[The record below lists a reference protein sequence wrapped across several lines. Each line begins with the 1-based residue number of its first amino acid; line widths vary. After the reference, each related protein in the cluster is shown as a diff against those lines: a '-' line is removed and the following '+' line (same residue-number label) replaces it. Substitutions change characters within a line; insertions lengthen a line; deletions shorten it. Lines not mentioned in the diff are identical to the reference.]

1 VGKRVEIFRNGK
13 EIIVN
18 QPSALALAIIVS
30 LIVSTIVAVVMT
42 EPLRGVLKQLCLESN
57 STGFWIPFTTV
68 MFYVTPL
75 LFTML
80 FEGTVVPPDLVN
92 IVRTA
97 LASSLFGAF
106 AALLV
111 VGYQISR
118 ARPLVR

>member
-1 VGKRVEIFRNGK
+1 MSQI
-13 EIIVN
+13 
-18 QPSALALAIIVS
+18 LALFIAISVS
-30 LIVSTIVAVVMT
+30 LVLSTIVAVVMT
-42 EPLRGVLKQLCLESN
+42 GPLRGVLKQLCLDSN
-57 STGFWIPFTTV
+57 ASAFWIPFTTV

-80 FEGTVVPPDLVN
+80 FEGAVLAPDLVN
-92 IVRTA
+92 TVRTA

-118 ARPLVR
+118 TRPLTR

>member
-1 VGKRVEIFRNGK
+1 MTQI
-13 EIIVN
+13 
-18 QPSALALAIIVS
+18 LALSTAIGVS
-30 LIVSTIVAVVMT
+30 LALSTVIAIVIT
-42 EPLRGVLKQLCLESN
+42 EPLRGVLRQLCLDSN
-57 STGFWIPFTTV
+57 AGAFWIPFTTV

-80 FEGTVVPPDLVN
+80 FEGPAAAPNLVN
-92 IVRTA
+92 VVRTA

-118 ARPLVR
+118 ARPSPR

>member
-1 VGKRVEIFRNGK
+1 VS
-13 EIIVN
+13 
-18 QPSALALAIIVS
+18 QMLALSIAIGVS
-30 LIVSTIVAVVMT
+30 LVLSSIIAVVMT
-42 EPLRGVLKQLCLESN
+42 APLRGVLKQLCLDSN
-57 STGFWIPFTTV
+57 GGAFWIPFTTV

-80 FEGTVVPPDLVN
+80 FEDARVAPDLVN

-111 VGYQISR
+111 VGYQIAR
-118 ARPLVR
+118 ARPRSR

>member
-1 VGKRVEIFRNGK
+1 
-13 EIIVN
+13 VN
-18 QPSALALAIIVS
+18 QISALALAITVS
-30 LIVSTIVAVVMT
+30 LILSTIVAVVMT
-42 EPLRGVLKQLCLESN
+42 EPLRGVLKQLCLDSN

-75 LFTML
+75 LFTIL
-80 FEGTVVPPDLVN
+80 FEGTVVAPDLVN
-92 IVRTA
+92 IIRTA

-118 ARPLVR
+118 ARPLPR

>member
-1 VGKRVEIFRNGK
+1 M
-13 EIIVN
+13 
-18 QPSALALAIIVS
+18 
-30 LIVSTIVAVVMT
+30 STIIAAVIT
-42 EPLRGVLKQLCLESN
+42 EPLRGVLRQLCLDGNASA
-57 STGFWIPFTTV
+57 FWIPFTTV

-80 FEGTVVPPDLVN
+80 FEGPMAAPNWVD

-118 ARPLVR
+118 ARPVPR

>member
-1 VGKRVEIFRNGK
+1 
-13 EIIVN
+13 VN
-18 QPSALALAIIVS
+18 PLLALSIAIGVS
-30 LIVSTIVAVVMT
+30 LLLSTIVALVMT
-42 EPLRGVLKQLCLESN
+42 EPLRGVLKQLCLDNNASA
-57 STGFWIPFTTV
+57 FWIPFTTV

-80 FEGTVVPPDLVN
+80 FEGTLIAPDLVN

-118 ARPLVR
+118 ARPSVR